1 MYKPTAASKKK
12 MRAAVASLKDYLDR
26 YDKQQGYES
35 YSEETLI
42 DDVLYGLGIA
52 LDSRNAYA
60 NGYEKFK
67 TRLISHLRPNVRANR
82 EPTA

>member
-1 MYKPTAASKKK
+1 M
-12 MRAAVASLKDYLDR
+12 DR

-67 TRLISHLRPNVRANR
+67 TRLIAHLRPN
-82 EPTA
+82 TD